1 MDLAYWLPIIYMA
14 AIGLALLIY
23 VILDGYDLGVGMLM
37 PLANEQ
43 EKDIMVASI
52 GPFWD
57 ANETWIVLGVGILL
71 IAFPLA
77 HGIVLTSLYLPVTI
91 MLMGLILRGVAFD
104 LRVKAGDHRKGLWN
118 KAFFLGSLIASTAQ
132 GWMLGSYV
140 TGLEPGGTNLLFSAL
155 IAVTLPALYL
165 ILGCGWLLMK
175 TEGELLTKSI
185 NWARMAIWPMGL
197 GLLVVSLATPVVSE
211 VIADKWF
218 TWPNL
223 LILAPIPLLSAACF
237 GGIVYLL
244 QRDNW
249 IYRGRG
255 WLLYVL
261 TVAICV
267 LASLGLAYSLFPNII
282 IGQMTIWDASAS
294 VGSLLFTLVGV
305 VLTLPMI
312 IAYTIFVYKIF
323 HGKATELRYD

>member
-14 AIGLALLIY
+14 AMGLALLIY

-37 PLANEQ
+37 PLADEQ

-77 HGIVLTSLYLPVTI
+77 HGIVLTSLYLPVTL

-185 NWARMAIWPMGL
+185 HWARNAIWPMGL
-197 GLLVVSLATPVVSE
+197 GLLLVSLATPMVSE

-218 TWPNL
+218 SWPNF
-223 LILAPIPLLSAACF
+223 LILAPIPILSAACF
-237 GGIVYLL
+237 VGIVYLL

-267 LASLGLAYSLFPNII
+267 LASLGLGYSLFPNII
-282 IGQMTIWDASAS
+282 IGQMSIWDASAS
-294 VGSLLFTLVGV
+294 VSSLLFTLVGV

-312 IAYTIFVYKIF
+312 IVYTIFVYKIF